1 MSERALDVV
10 VLGGGIMGST
20 TALHLAEAGMR
31 VAVLDRRGLCSSA
44 SGVNAGTL
52 SLLNKRV
59 GLIPYALRSLDLWET
74 MAERSGVEVG
84 YRRIGGL
91 SIAFT
96 EEEAEAM
103 RTHME
108 EKRQAG
114 APIEIVDA
122 ARARELEPSLSS
134 HVVLASF
141 CPFDG
146 FANSALTGLAY
157 RKMLLQARVDVREG
171 FEVTALAR
179 DGDGFAVTGNGATL
193 RARRLVMAG
202 GAWLGTLTR
211 NLGASLPVRV
221 RINQVAVTE
230 RYPKTITRV
239 LVHANGFL
247 TLKQS
252 TNGTVLIGGG
262 WQGSGTLDEGRTDI
276 VMENLI
282 GNLRLAQHTIPALA
296 KTRLVRTWHGFEGFV
311 ADYMPLAGEL
321 NELPN
326 AFVVGCTRGGF
337 TIGPYVGKLLAEHI
351 LGKETELPLFDPNR
365 FQGTTG
371 APLRPALEF

>member
-1 MSERALDVV
+1 MSERVLDVV
-10 VLGGGIMGST
+10 VLGGGIMGCT

-52 SLLNKRV
+52 SLQNKRV

-74 MAERSGVEVG
+74 MAERSGVDVG

-91 SIAFT
+91 SNAFT

-146 FANSALTGLAY
+146 FANS
-157 RKMLLQARVDVREG
+157 
-171 FEVTALAR
+171 
-179 DGDGFAVTGNGATL
+179 
-193 RARRLVMAG
+193 
-202 GAWLGTLTR
+202 
-211 NLGASLPVRV
+211 
-221 RINQVAVTE
+221 
-230 RYPKTITRV
+230 
-239 LVHANGFL
+239 
-247 TLKQS
+247 
-252 TNGTVLIGGG
+252 
-262 WQGSGTLDEGRTDI
+262 
-276 VMENLI
+276 
-282 GNLRLAQHTIPALA
+282 
-296 KTRLVRTWHGFEGFV
+296 
-311 ADYMPLAGEL
+311 
-321 NELPN
+321 
-326 AFVVGCTRGGF
+326 
-337 TIGPYVGKLLAEHI
+337 
-351 LGKETELPLFDPNR
+351 
-365 FQGTTG
+365 
-371 APLRPALEF
+371 

>member
-1 MSERALDVV
+1 MSEGVLDVV

-52 SLLNKRV
+52 SLQNKRV

-134 HVVLASF
+134 HVVMASF
-141 CPFDG
+141 CPLDG

-179 DGDGFAVTGNGATL
+179 DGDGFSVTGKGATL

>member
-1 MSERALDVV
+1 MSERVLDVV
-10 VLGGGIMGST
+10 VLGGGIMGCT

-52 SLLNKRV
+52 SLQNKRV

-74 MAERSGVEVG
+74 MAERSGVDVG

-91 SIAFT
+91 SNALT
-96 EEEAEAM
+96 EEEAETM

-108 EKRQAG
+108 ERRQAG

-179 DGDGFAVTGNGATL
+179 DGDGFSVTGKGATL

-230 RYPKTITRV
+230 RCPATITRV
-239 LVHANGFL
+239 LVHALGL
-247 TLKQS
+247 STLKQS

-337 TIGPYVGKLLAEHI
+337 TIGPYVGKLLAKHI

-371 APLRPALEF
+371 APLRPAVES

>member
-1 MSERALDVV
+1 MSERVLDVV
-10 VLGGGIMGST
+10 VLGGGIMGCT

-52 SLLNKRV
+52 SLQNKRV

-74 MAERSGVEVG
+74 MAERSGVDVG

-91 SIAFT
+91 SNAFT

-179 DGDGFAVTGNGATL
+179 DGDGFSVTGKDATL

-230 RYPKTITRV
+230 RCPATITRV
-239 LVHANGFL
+239 LVHALGLL

-351 LGKETELPLFDPNR
+351 LGKETDLPLFDPNR

-371 APLRPALEF
+371 APLRPAVEF

>member
-1 MSERALDVV
+1 
-10 VLGGGIMGST
+10 MGCT

-52 SLLNKRV
+52 SLQNKRV

-74 MAERSGVEVG
+74 MAERSGVDVG

-91 SIAFT
+91 SNAFT

-134 HVVLASF
+134 HVVLASY

-179 DGDGFAVTGNGATL
+179 DGEGFSVTGKGATL

-230 RYPKTITRV
+230 RCPATITRV
-239 LVHANGFL
+239 LVHALGLL

-365 FQGTTG
+365 FQGTTERHFG
-371 APLRPALEF
+371 LR